1 MGGGNQTSLVKKNE
15 KTIIKVHRSNE
26 YQNYFGALNLK
37 SKKVH
42 VVRLDWQDTDEII
55 KVLEKLSTKYPNKKI
70 CILWDNAGW
79 HKSKK
84 LREKLQKGNSLQRIH
99 LMNFPPYAPDV
110 NPEEH
115 VWRFGKDMLAD
126 QTLNSFEETKS
137 LFENSIQGKLFD
149 YKIPEFVLR

>member
-1 MGGGNQTSLVKKNE
+1 MW
-15 KTIIKVHRSNE
+15 
-26 YQNYFGALNLK
+26 F
-37 SKKVH
+37 
-42 VVRLDWQDTDEII
+42 RLDWQDTDEII

-110 NPEEH
+110 NPEER
-115 VWRFGKDMLAD
+115 VWIFGKDILAD